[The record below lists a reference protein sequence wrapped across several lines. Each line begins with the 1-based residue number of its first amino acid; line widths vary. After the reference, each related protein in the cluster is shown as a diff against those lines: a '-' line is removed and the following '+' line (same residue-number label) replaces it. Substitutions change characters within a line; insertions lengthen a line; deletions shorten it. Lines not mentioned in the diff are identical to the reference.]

1 MISIK
6 PSGNE
11 TMQQRLEYARQIA
24 YQAGELTLRYL
35 YGSGPLA
42 IEKKDDESPVTIA
55 DRETEQ
61 FLRQQIAERFSED
74 AVLGEEFPCTEGTSG
89 FRWFIDPID
98 GTKSFIHGVPIY
110 STLIGLAREGQCLGG
125 VIALPALHELV
136 WAGCGLGAWHE
147 TKQGERK
154 RCRVSDCSDLS
165 EATFLT
171 SEVLTFDKTHRQEAY
186 NRLEKKVRL
195 TRTWGDAYGYV
206 LVATGRAEVMVDPL
220 MSDWD
225 SAPLLVI
232 LEEAGGRFTDW
243 KGNATSFGKE
253 GVATNGLLHEE
264 VLHVLASPCSIP
276 KIEDNGGPV
285 RTFLEEPQFSDV
297 PIRESH
303 DNF

>member
-1 MISIK
+1 M
-6 PSGNE
+6 
-11 TMQQRLEYARQIA
+11 MQQRLEYARQIA
-24 YQAGELTLRYL
+24 YQAGELTLRYF
-35 YGSGPLA
+35 YGAEQLA
-42 IEKKDDESPVTIA
+42 IEDKEDASPVTIA

-61 FLRQQIAERFSED
+61 FLRQQIAERFPDD
-74 AVLGEEFPCTEGTSG
+74 AVFGEEFPATDGTSG

-110 STLIGLAREGQCLGG
+110 STLIGLEQDGRCVGG

-147 TKQGERK
+147 TTQRSEPK
-154 RCRVSDCSDLS
+154 RCCVSDCSDLS
-165 EATFLT
+165 KATFLT
-171 SEVLTFDKTHRQEAY
+171 SEVPSFDKYNRRASY
-186 NRLEKKVRL
+186 NRLEKSVRL

-206 LVATGRAEVMVDPL
+206 LVATGRAEVMVDPI

-253 GVATNGLLHEE
+253 GVATNGVLHGE
-264 VLHVLASPCSIP
+264 VLRCLAS
-276 KIEDNGGPV
+276 
-285 RTFLEEPQFSDV
+285 Q
-297 PIRESH
+297 
-303 DNF
+303 